1 MVGEILNYQLFNH
14 LYRYCYSLIG
24 DDDKAS
30 DLLQG
35 AFEKYL
41 LSGHSAIAVNKRYLM
56 TIIRHRWIDDWRKNS
71 RLVSELFDDEKHID
85 FDIATL
91 EQTMVDRD
99 ILATLWAGFDEVERE
114 ILFLWAVEGYT
125 TSEVARWMDLPR
137 GTVLS
142 RISRLRKR
150 VQGHNRKTA

>member
-1 MVGEILNYQLFNH
+1 MVAEILDRRVFDQ
-14 LYRYCYSLIG
+14 LYRYCYSLLG
-24 DDDKAS
+24 EEDRAC
-30 DLLQG
+30 DLLQS

-41 LSGHSAIAVNKRYLM
+41 LAGHSVMEVNKRYLM
-56 TIIRHRWIDDWRKNS
+56 TIIRHQWIDDWRKNG
-71 RLVSELFDDEKHID
+71 RIETERFDDQKHVD

-91 EQTMVDRD
+91 EQTVVDQD
-99 ILATLWAGFDEVERE
+99 TLAALWAGFDEVERE

-125 TSEVARWMDLPR
+125 TSEVAAWMKLPR

-150 VQGHNRKTA
+150 VQTHAEEVA